1 MLTNRTPVTFHDSVP
16 VQRRLR
22 QDRLER
28 HMEGLRAHLEAIGL
42 RAEAAAVAT
51 ELQMLRTAR

>member
-1 MLTNRTPVTFHDSVP
+1 VIERTPVNLHDSVP
-16 VQRRLR
+16 HLRRQSR
-22 QDRLER
+22 DRLEK